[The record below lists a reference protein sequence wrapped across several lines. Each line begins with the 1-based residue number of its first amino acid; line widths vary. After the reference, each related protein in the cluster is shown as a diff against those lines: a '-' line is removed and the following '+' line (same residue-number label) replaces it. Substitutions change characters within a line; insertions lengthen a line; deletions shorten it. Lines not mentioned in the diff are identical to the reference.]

1 MNAQSLEATNVA
13 LVESIYAAFGRGDIE
28 FILSRTDPD
37 IEWISGG
44 SHDDFPTLGP
54 RRGVAGTASFF
65 ADVAEHDEFTSFEPR
80 QMIPM
85 GEMVVALGHYGI
97 TAKKTGKH
105 FESDWA
111 HVFTIRGGMCVRWQE
126 FTDTAAFYKS
136 IR

>member
-1 MNAQSLEATNVA
+1 MNAQSPEAANVA
-13 LVESIYAAFGRGDIE
+13 LVQSIYAAFERRDIA
-28 FILSRTDPD
+28 FILARTDPD

-44 SHDDFPTLGP
+44 SQEDFPTLGP

-65 ADVAEHDEFTSFEPR
+65 ADVAEHDDFTSFEPR
-80 QMIPM
+80 QMIAS
-85 GEMVVALGHYGI
+85 GDTVVALGHYGI
-97 TAKKTGKH
+97 TAKKTGRH

-111 HVFTIRGGMCVRWQE
+111 HVFTLRAGKCVRWQE